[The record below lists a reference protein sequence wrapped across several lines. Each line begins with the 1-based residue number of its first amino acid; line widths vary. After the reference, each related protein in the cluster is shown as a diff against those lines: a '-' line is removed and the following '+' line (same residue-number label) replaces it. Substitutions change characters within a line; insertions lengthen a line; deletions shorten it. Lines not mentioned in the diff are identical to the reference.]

1 MEIWSAAKG
10 AMSSIRAIA
19 TALSGCFGRAP
30 VWAVGIKRTPDTWH
44 GKAIWRISLTIEN
57 QNADRSAE
65 IVEAIAEGGAIVELP
80 QIWVIGDDI
89 RFHDAR
95 QPRMTPLLV
104 RPRERKEDFMYIAQD
119 KQPTVRLVRYAG
131 LERMR
136 RYRMVIGR

>member
-10 AMSSIRAIA
+10 AMSSVRAIA

-30 VWAVGIKRTPDTWH
+30 AWAIDVKRTQDTWRS
-44 GKAIWRISLTIEN
+44 KAIWEITLTIEN
-57 QNADRSAE
+57 QNQDRSIE

-104 RPRERKEDFMYIAQD
+104 RPRDRKEDFMHIAQD

-136 RYRMVIGR
+136 RYRMIIG